1 MTNQEE
7 PVKKSN
13 EWDMI
18 AIQEECKKKYP
29 IGCIYEDGSSHVL
42 ELDEYT
48 YGIFCN
54 NMIYAHSGG
63 GCLFHHGTWAKLIS
77 LPETKIEDKPK
88 FEVGKWY
95 EIVDKYYTKGEFIFK
110 FLKQVNESIYY
121 SETIRKTAYKVKE
134 DYHVW
139 GKESVLIDLSE
150 IQQYLPDGHVNKF
163 TVKPEPMKELV
174 ELPEKWC
181 IKSDETNKDVL
192 TKWRTDG
199 SITGTIGYYL
209 HTPMHGKKGY
219 NKSNKDPDYTE
230 ITFEDFKRLVLKE
243 STVTSDITS
252 LPNKWCIK
260 VTKENQQIVGKY
272 YNRKGAIA
280 YTDADR
286 IGKYLSSHNLSSGIS
301 VMSETENHGS
311 NFCMRTCESYTEITF
326 DQFKKWVLKEVYD
339 DQFPTKITFID
350 KWSIGTYVVFIKTVS
365 PLRTLGF
372 IDKITDSY
380 SNSVN
385 LEKSA
390 NCVMQRETDREIMW
404 FATKQ
409 EAEDFAKTLIIENT
423 YESTSKHVLLEQ
435 AKKRYPVGTVIDS
448 LGGMPNEIIS
458 TNDPYFVGNGTDS
471 IRFNND
477 QLVYSNGEW
486 AKIISKPT
494 SISSS
499 FNMQEILEEAKRR
512 FPIGCTFYP
521 IQKNGSLSTSV
532 YTQKQEC
539 RIYSS
544 NDGPDWI
551 IGTANVR
558 NGSGEWA
565 KIVSLPKEKEHP
577 FPEVK
582 ISEYIPGQNYPQPT
596 PMESYKF
603 KFVDINPVYKNDKFV
618 LPTIPIITPLL
629 RV

>member
-7 PVKKSN
+7 PVKKN
-13 EWDMI
+13 GEWDMI

-29 IGCIYEDGSSHVL
+29 IGCTYKDGSSHVL

-54 NMIYAHSGG
+54 NMIYAHSGA
-63 GCLFHHGTWAKLIS
+63 GCLFNHGTWAKLIS
-77 LPETKIEDKPK
+77 LPETTIEDN
-88 FEVGKWY
+88 
-95 EIVDKYYTKGEFIFK
+95 FI
-110 FLKQVNESIYY
+110 
-121 SETIRKTAYKVKE
+121 
-134 DYHVW
+134 
-139 GKESVLIDLSE
+139 
-150 IQQYLPDGHVNKF
+150 
-163 TVKPEPMKELV
+163 KELT
-174 ELPEKWC
+174 ELPK
-181 IKSDETNKDVL
+181 
-192 TKWRTDG
+192 
-199 SITGTIGYYL
+199 
-209 HTPMHGKKGY
+209 
-219 NKSNKDPDYTE
+219 
-230 ITFEDFKRLVLKE
+230 
-243 STVTSDITS
+243 
-252 LPNKWCIK
+252 KWCIK
-260 VTKENQQIVGKY
+260 VTKENQPIVGKY
-272 YNRKGAIA
+272 YNRKGANA
-280 YTDADR
+280 YTDADK

-311 NFCMRTCESYTEITF
+311 NFSMTNCEFYTEITF
-326 DQFKKWVLKEVYD
+326 DQFKKWVLKEAYD
-339 DQFPTKITFID
+339 AQFSTKITSID
-350 KWSIGTYVVFIKTVS
+350 KWSVGTYVVFIKTVS
-365 PLRTLGF
+365 PLRVLGF
-372 IDKITDSY
+372 IDKITYLY

-390 NCVMQRETDREIMW
+390 NCVMQRETDGEIKW

-423 YESTSKHVLLEQ
+423 YESTSKRVLLEQ
-435 AKKRYPVGTVIDS
+435 AKKRYPIGTVIDS
-448 LGGMPNEIIS
+448 LGGMPNEVIG
-458 TNDPYFVGNGTDS
+458 TDNPYFVSNDN
-471 IRFNND
+471 IRFNED

-486 AKIISKPT
+486 AKIISKPD

-499 FNMQEILEEAKRR
+499 FNMQEILEEAKKR

-551 IGTANVR
+551 IGTANIR
-558 NGSGEWA
+558 NGKGQWA

-603 KFVDINPVYKNDKFV
+603 KLVDVNPVYKNDKFV

>member
-7 PVKKSN
+7 PVKKSGK
-13 EWDMI
+13 WDMI

-29 IGCIYEDGSSHVL
+29 IGCTYEDDFSYVL

-63 GCLFHHGTWAKLIS
+63 GCLFNHGTWAKLIS
-77 LPETKIEDKPK
+77 LPETTIEDNP
-88 FEVGKWY
+88 
-95 EIVDKYYTKGEFIFK
+95 
-110 FLKQVNESIYY
+110 
-121 SETIRKTAYKVKE
+121 VKE
-134 DYHVW
+134 
-139 GKESVLIDLSE
+139 LI
-150 IQQYLPDGHVNKF
+150 
-163 TVKPEPMKELV
+163 
-174 ELPEKWC
+174 ELP
-181 IKSDETNKDVL
+181 
-192 TKWRTDG
+192 
-199 SITGTIGYYL
+199 Y
-209 HTPMHGKKGY
+209 
-219 NKSNKDPDYTE
+219 
-230 ITFEDFKRLVLKE
+230 
-243 STVTSDITS
+243 
-252 LPNKWCIK
+252 KWCIK
-260 VTKENQQIVGKY
+260 VTKENQPIVGKY

-311 NFCMRTCESYTEITF
+311 NFCMTTCESYTEITF

-339 DQFPTKITFID
+339 CQFPTKITSID
-350 KWSIGTYVVFIKTVS
+350 KWSVGTYVVFIKTVS
-365 PLRTLGF
+365 PLRALGF

-390 NCVMQRETDREIMW
+390 NCVMQRETDGEIKW

-409 EAEDFAKTLIIENT
+409 EAEDFVKTLIIENT
-423 YESTSKHVLLEQ
+423 YESTSKRVLLEQ

-448 LGGMPNEIIS
+448 LGGMLNEIIS

-539 RIYSS
+539 RIYRSD
-544 NDGPDWI
+544 DGPDWI

-558 NGSGEWA
+558 NGDGKWA

-577 FPEVK
+577 FQ
-582 ISEYIPGQNYPQPT
+582 YIPVQNYPQPT
-596 PMESYKF
+596 PMESYNF
-603 KFVDINPVYKNDKFV
+603 KLVDLNSVYKNDKFV
-618 LPTIPIITPLL
+618 LPIIPIITPLL

>member
-7 PVKKSN
+7 PVKKSGK
-13 EWDMI
+13 WDMI

-29 IGCIYEDGSSHVL
+29 IGCTYEDGFSYVL

-63 GCLFHHGTWAKLIS
+63 GCLFNHGTWAKLIS
-77 LPETKIEDKPK
+77 LPETTIEDKP
-88 FEVGKWY
+88 
-95 EIVDKYYTKGEFIFK
+95 
-110 FLKQVNESIYY
+110 
-121 SETIRKTAYKVKE
+121 
-134 DYHVW
+134 
-139 GKESVLIDLSE
+139 
-150 IQQYLPDGHVNKF
+150 
-163 TVKPEPMKELV
+163 MKELT

-181 IKSDETNKDVL
+181 IKL
-192 TKWRTDG
+192 
-199 SITGTIGYYL
+199 
-209 HTPMHGKKGY
+209 
-219 NKSNKDPDYTE
+219 
-230 ITFEDFKRLVLKE
+230 
-243 STVTSDITS
+243 
-252 LPNKWCIK
+252 
-260 VTKENQQIVGKY
+260 TKENQQIVGKY

-311 NFCMRTCESYTEITF
+311 NFCMTTCESYTEITF
-326 DQFKKWVLKEVYD
+326 DQFKKWVLKENESDVSAYVECIKASGRFTKGKIYKLENGSTDNSLQIIRDDGSQQSGQGYPMSGSVWKFKPSTKEAYD
-339 DQFPTKITFID
+339 SQVPTKITSVD
-350 KWSIGTYVVFIKTVS
+350 KWSVGTYVVFIKTVS
-365 PLRTLGF
+365 PLRALGF
-372 IDKITDSY
+372 IDKITDLY

-390 NCVMQRETDREIMW
+390 NCVMQRETDGEIMW

-423 YESTSKHVLLEQ
+423 YESTSKRVLLEQ

-458 TNDPYFVGNGTDS
+458 TDNPYFVSDDN
-471 IRFNND
+471 IRFNED

-558 NGSGEWA
+558 NGNGKWA

-577 FPEVK
+577 FQ
-582 ISEYIPGQNYPQPT
+582 YIPGQNYPQPT

-603 KFVDINPVYKNDKFV
+603 KLVDINPVYKNDKFV
-618 LPTIPIITPLL
+618 LPIIPIITPLL